1 MMHAMEA
8 IMTYKTITAVLSA
21 AADAERVTDH
31 AIALARR
38 FDAHLVGIHA
48 EMPVIVTVAAPMEF
62 PDPNLITEMQ
72 ERARRESKAIEHLFR
87 ERCER
92 DGLSHEWRLFTGSA
106 GYAAAS
112 VIDSARSSDL
122 VVAAQIDPEHAPSAR
137 ADIEDLLYESG
148 RPIYLVSSAVAGPEA
163 VTRVL
168 VAWNGSREAARAA
181 FDALPFMTAG
191 AAVEVFSVDPED
203 SRVQSAELCGAELS
217 ATLARHGLNVTATS
231 AKSAGKPVAEVI
243 NRRASETGA
252 QLIVMGAFSHSW
264 LRQRLFGGVTSAMLG
279 GLRVPALMSR

>member
-1 MMHAMEA
+1 
-8 IMTYKTITAVLSA
+8 MTIRTITAVLSA
-21 AADAERVTDH
+21 PAHAERVTDH

-72 ERARRESKAIEHLFR
+72 ERTRRESQVIEGVFR
-87 ERCER
+87 ERCGRER
-92 DGLSHEWRLFTGSA
+92 RSHEWRLFTGTA
-106 GYAAAS
+106 GYASTS

-122 VVAAQIDPEHAPSAR
+122 VVAAQIEPDQAPQAR

-148 RPIYLVSSAVAGPEA
+148 RPLYLVSAAAEPPVDIS
-163 VTRVL
+163 RIL

-181 FDALPFMTAG
+181 FDALPFMRAG
-191 AAVEVFSVDPED
+191 ANVEVFSVDPED

-231 AKSAGKPVAEVI
+231 AKSGGLPVADVI
-243 NRRASETGA
+243 NRRAGETGA
-252 QLIVMGAFSHSW
+252 HLIVMGAFSHSW
-264 LRQRLFGGVTSAMLG
+264 LRQRLFGGVTSAMMAN
-279 GLRVPALMSR
+279 LRVPALMSR

>member
-1 MMHAMEA
+1 
-8 IMTYKTITAVLSA
+8 MTYKTITAVLSA
-21 AADAERVTDH
+21 AADAERVTEH

-72 ERARRESKAIEHLFR
+72 ERARRESKTIEHLFR

-137 ADIEDLLYESG
+137 ADIEDLRFESG
-148 RPIYLVSSAVAGPEA
+148 RPIYLVSSPVAGPQA
-163 VTRVL
+163 V
-168 VAWNGSREAARAA
+168 S
-181 FDALPFMTAG
+181 
-191 AAVEVFSVDPED
+191 
-203 SRVQSAELCGAELS
+203 
-217 ATLARHGLNVTATS
+217 
-231 AKSAGKPVAEVI
+231 
-243 NRRASETGA
+243 
-252 QLIVMGAFSHSW
+252 
-264 LRQRLFGGVTSAMLG
+264 
-279 GLRVPALMSR
+279 